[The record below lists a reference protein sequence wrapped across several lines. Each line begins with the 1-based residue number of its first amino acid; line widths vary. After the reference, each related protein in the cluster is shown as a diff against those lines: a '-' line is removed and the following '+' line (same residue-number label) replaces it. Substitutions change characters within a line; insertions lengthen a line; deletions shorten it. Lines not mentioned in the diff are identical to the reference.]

1 MRRDVGTPERDS
13 AIRLPD
19 GRRHAYAEWGDPN
32 GRPVLY
38 FHGMPPSRGSARFG
52 AVGWSAGVSYA
63 LACAALIAE
72 RLTGVAVTTSNAA
85 LA

>member
-1 MRRDVGTPERDS
+1 MGRPER
-13 AIRLPD
+13 AARPLLPRD
-19 GRRHAYAEWGDPN
+19 AA
-32 GRPVLY
+32 L
-38 FHGMPPSRGSARFG
+38 ARFG